1 MIDSQEKQQLVQL
14 AYCSTSTKLMLPAE
28 LDELLSIAIRN
39 NTKANVTGLL
49 VYSGGSFFQWLEGP
63 ESSVDRLLN
72 KILADKRHKNCTV
85 LFREH
90 STERAFY
97 KWAMAYA
104 TSSDLDEVSKE
115 GFVALKDIQS
125 GESSMNASSAIAK
138 TIVRSFARNNPN

>member
-85 LFREH
+85 LFRE
-90 STERAFY
+90 
-97 KWAMAYA
+97 
-104 TSSDLDEVSKE
+104 
-115 GFVALKDIQS
+115 
-125 GESSMNASSAIAK
+125 
-138 TIVRSFARNNPN
+138 